1 MLPRRRRRR
10 ASGFLLFLVA
20 LMPMTLIGV
29 ALSADYTRAI
39 LAKRQATN
47 AADVIAMA
55 AATAIVDST
64 VAENVVCM
72 PMVGADCSTTPSER
86 VRIDGDAAE
95 ARARELF
102 ALAGTTGMLPENL
115 QASLTEVRVC
125 PKGDYSCRA
134 GQEVSVTVT
143 YKVPSFFIIR
153 IITSGAERDIGGRV
167 TRSAEI
173 CDPTEPSRQIGTGCA
188 YPLGD

>member
-1 MLPRRRRRR
+1 MLPRRKRRR

-20 LMPMTLIGV
+20 LMPLTLVGV
-29 ALSADYTRAI
+29 VLSADYTRAI

-64 VAENVVCM
+64 TDELCVTLVETACTNALS
-72 PMVGADCSTTPSER
+72 GR
-86 VRIDGDAAE
+86 VRIDGVAAE

-102 ALAGTTGMLPENL
+102 VLARSTGMLPANL
-115 QASLTEVRVC
+115 KASLDEVRVC
-125 PKGDYSCRA
+125 PKGDPTCRA
-134 GQEVSVTVT
+134 GQEVSVTIT
-143 YKVPSFFIIR
+143 YKVPSFFVVR
-153 IITSGAERDIGGRV
+153 IITSRTERDIGGGV

-173 CDPTEPSRQIGTGCA
+173 CDPAELSRQIGAGCA
-188 YPLGD
+188 YPLGG